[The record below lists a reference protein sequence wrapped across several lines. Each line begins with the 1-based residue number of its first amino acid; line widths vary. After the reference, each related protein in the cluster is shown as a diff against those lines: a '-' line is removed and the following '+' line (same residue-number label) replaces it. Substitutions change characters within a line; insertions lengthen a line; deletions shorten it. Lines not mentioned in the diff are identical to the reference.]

1 VPAGRISRF
10 NRDIEVEVLR
20 DKPVLLLAQLFVYLY
35 TGERRGPVCLPVELH
50 FDIKRSNSERLFGAQ
65 QEMNQCLELNVELN
79 GVHAAKSC

>member
-10 NRDIEVEVLR
+10 DRDLEVEVPR

-35 TGERRGPVCLPVELH
+35 TSERRGPVCLPVELH
-50 FDIKRSNSERLFGAQ
+50 FDTKEPNSERHFGAQ
-65 QEMNQCLELNVELN
+65 QEMNQCLELNVEQN